1 MTSSITQLPYGYYSL
16 KFCRSEKGLF
26 YKNQNLGEILR
37 GDRIVNAG
45 YVING
50 SPPGDAPAPAAPAPP
65 KCHILCNNVTQPLTW
80 DDLESQKVIDRIKHQ
95 YYVHLILDN
104 LPCATKFKSVDTG
117 ENVYERGY
125 RLGFVL
131 DDHMYVNNHLHM
143 RIYYN
148 PHDKDAHGRDGGDA
162 HGAADKNTHD
172 EGFTIVRFEVEPS
185 SVDLSQIKQSVGNN
199 ECSFPD
205 KHTPQEVK
213 ATGTQLLF
221 TYSVEWVESNV
232 PWASRW
238 DIYLQMSDVQIH
250 WFSIVNSLVV
260 VFFLSGIL
268 TMIII
273 RTLRRDIARY
283 NAEETLEE
291 TLEES
296 GWKLV
301 HGDVF
306 RPPRHPKLFSA
317 VIGSGVQ
324 IFLMVFATVVLA
336 MLGLLSPS
344 SRGALMTTGIL
355 IYAVMGSGAGY
366 FSTRLYLTLK
376 GREWKSTAILTAI
389 LYPSCLF
396 TIGLFLNIVLWGRA
410 SSGAVPFTTIASL
423 CAIWACM
430 CTPLVC
436 VGAYLGARTGPHTH
450 PIRTNQIPRQIPKQV
465 WYLNPF
471 VSVLMAGI
479 LPFGAVFIELFFILS
494 AIWENQ
500 YYYLFGFLFLVFL
513 ILIISCGQISIVM
526 VYFQL
531 CGEDYNW
538 WWRSVVTSG
547 GSALYVFL
555 YSVFYLYTKLEITEG
570 VSLVLYFGYTLAMVM
585 TFWVMTGAVGFYAA
599 YVFIRNI
606 YSAVKI
612 D

>member
-1 MTSSITQLPYGYYSL
+1 MAENLEREDCQQPLNRRGKLVVLSVHEHHRGIHPSLNETALEKLTSEATGISVSSIQRFKKEAREGSVSSPPKKRPRISPVVN
-16 KFCRSEKGLF
+16 S
-26 YKNQNLGEILR
+26 
-37 GDRIVNAG
+37 DRIVSTG

-50 SPPGDAPAPAAPAPP
+50 SPLNADPSKAPLDDGPPPGAP

-80 DDLESQKVIDRIKHQ
+80 DDLESQKVVDRIKHQ

-131 DDHMYVNNHLHM
+131 DDHVYVNNHLHM

-148 PHDKDAHGRDGGDA
+148 PHDKDAHGRDGYS
-162 HGAADKNTHD
+162 HGGDKNAHD

-185 SVDLSQIKQSVGNN
+185 SVDLSQIKSVGNN

-213 ATGTQLLF
+213 TTGTKLLF

-376 GREWKSTAILTAI
+376 G
-389 LYPSCLF
+389 
-396 TIGLFLNIVLWGRA
+396 
-410 SSGAVPFTTIASL
+410 
-423 CAIWACM
+423 
-430 CTPLVC
+430 
-436 VGAYLGARTGPHTH
+436 H
-450 PIRTNQIPRQIPKQV
+450 
-465 WYLNPF
+465 
-471 VSVLMAGI
+471 
-479 LPFGAVFIELFFILS
+479 
-494 AIWENQ
+494 
-500 YYYLFGFLFLVFL
+500 
-513 ILIISCGQISIVM
+513 
-526 VYFQL
+526 
-531 CGEDYNW
+531 YNW

-570 VSLVLYFGYTLAMVM
+570 VSLVLYFGYTMAMVM